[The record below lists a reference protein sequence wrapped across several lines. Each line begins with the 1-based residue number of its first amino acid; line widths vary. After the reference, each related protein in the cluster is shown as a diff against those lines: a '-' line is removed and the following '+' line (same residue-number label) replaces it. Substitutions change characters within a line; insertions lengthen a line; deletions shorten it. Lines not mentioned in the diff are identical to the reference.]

1 MIRRMVDSPAPPETL
16 HHYTT
21 AAGLLGIVEPVRLG
35 ALSERSPDMQSVS
48 RTRSIALWATD
59 ARFLNDSAEL
69 RYAARALADKIE
81 ALIPSS
87 DPIDDETTTRIGTV
101 AARLRAGEFIGEGF
115 EEGAVHTAY
124 VTSFCQEGDLLSQWR
139 GYGSS
144 GGGYSVEFRTES
156 LRELNSP
163 FGQAGND
170 EVGYLGGSILQQV
183 VYGMDEE
190 ALDSAAKKLVHPD
203 QYIPSMTAAVSEL
216 ARFKDP
222 AFSEENEWRL
232 IPAAGTYAM
241 ACRYRASPTG
251 AIVPYIQLHRF
262 HWDQPHDA
270 FTSASAIKSI
280 TVRPGPDTAIWRD
293 SLLQLMQ
300 QRGFRDVEVH
310 TSAIPFRS

>member
-1 MIRRMVDSPAPPETL
+1 MIRRMVDSPAPPDTL

-35 ALSERSPDMQSVS
+35 ALSERSPDMQSVP

-81 ALIPSS
+81 ALLLPSG
-87 DPIDDETTTRIGTV
+87 PIDDETTTRIGTV

-144 GGGYSVEFRTES
+144 GGGYSVEFRTDA

-190 ALDSAAKKLVHPD
+190 ALDSAAQNLVHPD
-203 QYIPSMTAAVSEL
+203 RYIPSMTAAVAEL

-222 AFSEENEWRL
+222 AFSEEKEWRL
-232 IPAAGTYAM
+232 IRAAGTYAM

-251 AIVPYIQLHRF
+251 AVVPYIQLHRF
-262 HWDQPHDA
+262 HWDKPHDA

-280 TVRPGPDTAIWRD
+280 TVGPGPDTAIRRD

-300 QRGFRDVEVH
+300 QRGFRDVQIH